1 MDDAARV
8 TPRIPTLAR
17 MPVAP
22 HPLRTSPAT
31 VPRDR
36 PPHRVRPSWWQRLRR
51 QVTLHRRLLAA
62 LLTAAAVFV
71 ALRAAQPPPGPQ
83 NTVWVAVRDLGGGT
97 PVRSDAFEPRLVPA
111 AVAPVNVVDPA
122 AVAGRILA
130 GPVRSGEMLTD
141 TRLARAQPL
150 AAQDPAAGPWAGEG
164 QVLSPVRL
172 SDAAAARLL
181 RPGDRVDLV
190 AADPAGGPAVV
201 IAPAAR
207 VITLPRTGERTTTDL
222 GRLVVVS
229 TSYAEALAL
238 ARAAVTDV
246 LTFTVPG

>member
-17 MPVAP
+17 MPAAP
-22 HPLRTSPAT
+22 HSLRTSHAT
-31 VPRDR
+31 VPRGR

-83 NTVWVAVRDLGGGT
+83 STVWVAVRDLGGGT
-97 PVRSDAFEPRLVPA
+97 SVNSDAFEPRLVPA
-111 AVAPVNVVDPA
+111 AVAPANVVDPA
-122 AVAGRILA
+122 AVAGRMLA
-130 GPVRSGEMLTD
+130 GPVRSGETLTD

-150 AAQDPAAGPWAGEG
+150 GADGASVGDG

-201 IAPAAR
+201 IAPGAR
-207 VITLPRTGERTTTDL
+207 VVTLPRTGERTTTDL